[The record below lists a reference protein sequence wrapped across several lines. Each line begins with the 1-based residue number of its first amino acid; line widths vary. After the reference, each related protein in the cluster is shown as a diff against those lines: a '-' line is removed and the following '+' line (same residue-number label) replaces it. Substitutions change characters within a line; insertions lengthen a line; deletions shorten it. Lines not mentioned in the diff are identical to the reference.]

1 MQNLMDE
8 KFVKIDYDNVQK
20 TVVAKWNGF
29 LRLEELQKGCKA
41 INNHVKKEKLT
52 KHLSDQ
58 TQLKVLVKEV
68 QDYIGEVWFDEV
80 EKLGL
85 RRIAILLSDDIFTQA
100 SVNKVNL
107 NAQYK
112 GLQINSFNSLN
123 QCYEWLSEDKKA
135 AV

>member
-8 KFVKIDYDNVQK
+8 KFVKIDYDATQK
-20 TVVAKWNGF
+20 IVAAKWNGF
-29 LRLEELQKGCKA
+29 LKLEDLQKGCKE
-41 INNHVKKEKLT
+41 INSQIKKEKLT

-68 QDYIGEVWFDEV
+68 QEYIGAVWFDEV

-85 RRIAILLSDDIFTQA
+85 RKIAILVAEDIFAQA
-100 SVNKVNL
+100 AVNKVNL

-112 GLQINSFNSLN
+112 KLEINSFSSLD
-123 QCYEWLSEDKKA
+123 QCHTWLNEKPID
-135 AV
+135 